1 MKETIN
7 FLLCGVGGQGTI
19 LASDVLVNVGLA
31 AGYQA
36 KQAEVHGMSQRGGS
50 VTSHVRWG
58 KVVYSP
64 LIGAGEVDVL
74 LAFEKLEALRS
85 LNSDAPRRTGADQ
98 HAGHRTA
105 DGHLRRPGLPKRR
118 GSAQVFAQVTSQVK
132 YINGEEIAGSLG
144 NLKVANVVLLGAL
157 SALLEQGRSGRAG
170 THAGDLV
177 EGHHGARPAQTHRT
191 QPQGLPGRAG
201 GGQGSNRDHTNVS
214 KEFHINIQRR
224 LCIDTWPP
232 FYL

>member
-31 AGYQA
+31 AGYQT

-58 KVVYSP
+58 KIVYSP
-64 LIGAGEVDVL
+64 LIGAGEADVL

-85 LNSDAPRRTGADQ
+85 LKAMSSGALALVNMKVIEPLTVISGEETYPSDET
-98 HAGHRTA
+98 
-105 DGHLRRPGLPKRR
+105 LRQ
-118 GSAQVFAQVTSQVK
+118 AFAQVTSHVK

-144 NLKVANVVLLGAL
+144 NLKVANVVLLGTL
-157 SALLEQGRSGRAG
+157 SALLES
-170 THAGDLV
+170 
-177 EGHHGARPAQTHRT
+177 
-191 QPQGLPGRAG
+191 
-201 GGQGSNRDHTNVS
+201 GGQVGAGLTPEVWLKVITERVPAKHIELNRRAFQAGREAVGN
-214 KEFHINIQRR
+214 
-224 LCIDTWPP
+224 
-232 FYL
+232 